1 MTRHPQTAAKLAMEP
16 FTTEPQELVEV
27 VPVESEPEG
36 ESSAASCP
44 VSYRDRILI
53 DVIHDGNWL
62 PEEYLVDRD
71 GGVITY
77 RDIEEQYIVERDWGA
92 SLVAARIAAFLGLPS
107 FARVKVARVLL
118 DFGRFPGS
126 TPRHAEHLTRFA
138 INYPFS
144 KRLSYAQKKDLL
156 ERYYD
161 GISDRY
167 DELIEGKLIKIA
179 VHTYDRYN
187 DSGTERPPVSLL
199 TRSLTYQTA
208 SELPA
213 GLFDPLYPDVLAEF
227 TADRVLRDR
236 ISLTLEKAKI
246 PVAHNYPY
254 LLPEGSLEVR
264 YQVWNYFRFLRR
276 RFEEAHPEL
285 VRGDGADGAGFE
297 MVWKMLM
304 DTNLRSSD
312 SEALRSY
319 LHMYRRPFAGQE
331 AEFRA
336 AAKAYRKIRDFAEHN
351 RRDLLDAYRFSPE
364 RPSSLGL
371 EVRKDIVCELAHD
384 GRPVQPRWEQL
395 DRVAST
401 IARAISVYLRED
413 HEDAPLQHPPL
424 APGDPWY
431 AHPQD

>member
-1 MTRHPQTAAKLAMEP
+1 MRHTELAAEG
-16 FTTEPQELVEV
+16 FTTEPQELLEV
-27 VPVESEPEG
+27 VPVELDG
-36 ESSAASCP
+36 EVRPLAAPCP
-44 VSYRDRILI
+44 AAYRDRILI
-53 DVIHDGNWL
+53 DVIHDGNWV

-71 GGVITY
+71 GNPITF
-77 RDIEEQYIVERDWGA
+77 RDIEEQYVVERDWGA
-92 SLVAARIAAFLGLPS
+92 SLVASRIAAYLGLPS
-107 FARVKVARVLL
+107 FARVKVARVLM

-179 VHTYDRYN
+179 VHTYDRFN

-199 TRSLTYQTA
+199 TRSLTYQAA

-276 RFEEAHPEL
+276 RFEETHPPQA
-285 VRGDGADGAGFE
+285 GGPGFE
-297 MVWKMLM
+297 RVWKMLM

-312 SEALRSY
+312 SESLRSY
-319 LHMYRRPFAGQE
+319 LHMYRRSSAGQE
-331 AEFRA
+331 AEFHA
-336 AAKAYRKIRDFAEHN
+336 AAAAYRQIRDFADRN

-371 EVRKDIVCELAHD
+371 EVRKDIVCELDHE
-384 GRPVQPRWEQL
+384 GRPVRPRWDQL

-401 IARAISVYLRED
+401 IARAISVYLHED
-413 HEDAPLQHPPL
+413 HDDAPILHPPL